1 MHATSNFDIQST
13 SNEFCKLSCLWSKC
27 KVWPSNQ
34 NHYLVGSFNQST
46 TYLAICSQPALQR
59 MKPRSKCMIN
69 PDTAESNI
77 WQNYH
82 LHPPKQLTWNNGT
95 PKKCPKGRRQF
106 LSPKH
111 QNFVTSTSSI
121 SEFFDWKEE
130 SPGLPGSQRHSFK
143 RSSELCRR
151 KGNEAP
157 PWPSNNGAPIAGGWP
172 KAVGAVGP
180 PLLEKKR
187 SSIFLGRKSR
197 VWQVL
202 FFFQITCYF
211 CVFTGKYAMP
221 MFTINIIS
229 ERNTDMKRS
238 ELRIWSSISLK
249 IHFLNY
255 STIPAALH

>member
-1 MHATSNFDIQST
+1 
-13 SNEFCKLSCLWSKC
+13 
-27 KVWPSNQ
+27 
-34 NHYLVGSFNQST
+34 
-46 TYLAICSQPALQR
+46 

-82 LHPPKQLTWNNGT
+82 PHPAMAPLPLPPPKQLTWNNGT
-95 PKKCPKGRRQF
+95 PKKCPKGSRQF

-111 QNFVTSTSSI
+111 QMFVTSTSSI

-130 SPGLPGSQRHSFK
+130 PPGLPGSQRHSFK

-180 PLLEKKR
+180 PLLEKKK
-187 SSIFLGRKSR
+187 GRPSFWRGKVVFGSFC
-197 VWQVL
+197 
-202 FFFQITCYF
+202 FFFTSLV
-211 CVFTGKYAMP
+211 VFFVYSPVSMLCQCSP
-221 MFTINIIS
+221 L
-229 ERNTDMKRS
+229 RS
-238 ELRIWSSISLK
+238 FLK
-249 IHFLNY
+249 EIQ
-255 STIPAALH
+255 T